1 MQKFCLDN
9 ITYMCLFWLFHE
21 TELWVVNMDDKS
33 AMRANST
40 EPHHRSDCK
49 SGGSCSTALQER
61 VALWCYVIFR
71 ELRAKVCSLSTKVE
85 KLGKLDTKLKS
96 AFYACQTL
104 EDVEH
109 LVRLVISIASATSL
123 LSIELKAFEHFLM
136 KMVNSLL
143 LLI

>member
-1 MQKFCLDN
+1 
-9 ITYMCLFWLFHE
+9 
-21 TELWVVNMDDKS
+21 
-33 AMRANST
+33 
-40 EPHHRSDCK
+40 
-49 SGGSCSTALQER
+49 
-61 VALWCYVIFR
+61 
-71 ELRAKVCSLSTKVE
+71 VE